1 MATEVALARDEG
13 DALELGEDLGDDGS
27 GNEDGCAAKVAAWC
41 ADAPAHSAW
50 CEAAKVL

>member
-1 MATEVALARDEG
+1 MEMGVA
-13 DALELGEDLGDDGS
+13 DGS
-27 GNEDGCAAKVAAWC
+27 VNPYTATAYSWGIWLDLFQSYNAGASVAAWC